1 MKSGPYQ
8 NQKNSS
14 GGADG
19 EAQELFNRVT
29 AEMDRLAGLLNVNNN
44 STSSPEA
51 GRNKVEAQIR
61 VVRSLAEEA
70 VRELEGTRGQM
81 SQLACAQADAIVRS
95 AEIIDELETT
105 KRKLA
110 DARKR
115 AEDAARDTM
124 RLADTVFESTQDAVL
139 IIRDGECFACNDR
152 ATSILGDRSE
162 ILNRWPTALHS
173 AEYEDGTNAE
183 QSLRRACYEAVA
195 EKHSMVEVSLPRGNG
210 EILWCEIS
218 VAPFTMKGNGHV
230 LMAIHDITARKLYE
244 KELQRNRDFLNN
256 ILNAIPDQLAVRS
269 SDQKLVLTN
278 EAYLSTFGD
287 EQAETDQDRFKG
299 PIPSGSQESDEFEIE
314 SKEGERKTYSTRYSS
329 FLDSVSG
336 TRYTVSASRDITGER
351 QRERRLELLAN
362 VFRNAAE
369 GVAIL
374 TREGDIVE
382 ANPMYVR
389 MSGRPLTEIL
399 GRKFTESLGSK
410 LPEIEQVL
418 ASVTKEKPWSG
429 KLTLKKGL
437 EEERSFWT
445 SVSVSGNQDDGREL
459 LIAAFSDVTALERTQ
474 QQLEYQAYYDQVTG
488 LPNRRFFRKHLEEL
502 VESSEGRESFA
513 VCFLDLDDF
522 KQINDT
528 LGHSAGD
535 QFLIFVASSLSRVV
549 GPEAFVSRFGGDE
562 FAMILPDCDAGCR
575 KVLKIAEEI
584 QTIFRDPIRLGTNE
598 LSAGVSIGV
607 TLYPEH
613 TTDAE
618 RLLRYADIA
627 MYRAKQSGKNST
639 YVFNPQ
645 MQESVSHR
653 NRIQRELRQALQV
666 GDIQLYYQPKIS
678 SLTGQL
684 MGCEALSRWWRADG
698 SYVSPAEFVP
708 IAEQTGL
715 IAPLG
720 DYVLQKAAEQ
730 CRRFVDAGLEPFPVA
745 VNISSQHLHR
755 SDFMDRLMSIIKDA
769 GALPEWFELELTEHA
784 VVEDIGHAKSVLQR
798 LKQLGFRTAIDDFGT
813 GYSSLSYIQSMPIH
827 TLKID
832 TSFVRNLGTSRNS
845 VAITRAIV
853 ALGNG
858 LGLTVVGEGVEEP
871 EQARCLRDL
880 GCEVLQGYL
889 ISEPLCAKEFVDWV
903 KDGQHSERYQLRL
916 NRKAGMEM
924 QPLFS

>member
-1 MKSGPYQ
+1 MNSGPYQ
-8 NQKNSS
+8 KSAKSS
-14 GGADG
+14 DRAAW

-29 AEMDRLAGLLNVNNN
+29 AEMDRLAALLNANN
-44 STSSPEA
+44 SSASPPEA
-51 GRNKVEAQIR
+51 GRNKVEEQIR
-61 VVRSLAEEA
+61 VIRKLAEEA
-70 VRELEGTRGQM
+70 VLELEGTRGKM
-81 SQLACAQADAIVRS
+81 NQLAFAQADAIVRS

-105 KRKLA
+105 KRNLA
-110 DARKR
+110 EARLR
-115 AEDAARDTM
+115 AEDAARDTL

-152 ATSILGDRSE
+152 ATAILGDRKE
-162 ILNRWPTALHS
+162 ILNRWPTALYS
-173 AEYEDGTNAE
+173 AEFEDGTNAE
-183 QSLRRACYEAVA
+183 QSLRRACFEAVA
-195 EKHSMVEVSLPRGNG
+195 EKHSMVEVSLSRENG
-210 EILWCEIS
+210 EVRWCEIS

-278 EAYLSTFGD
+278 EAYLSTFGG
-287 EQAETDQDRFKG
+287 EQAETDLESFKG
-299 PIPSGSQESDEFEIE
+299 AIPSGSEESDEFEIE

-329 FLDSVSG
+329 FHDSVSG

-351 QRERRLELLAN
+351 QRERRLELLAS

-374 TREGDIVE
+374 TRNGDIVE

-389 MSGRPLTEIL
+389 MSGRSLTEVL
-399 GRKFTESLGSK
+399 EQKFTESLGSR
-410 LPEIEQVL
+410 LPGIEDVL
-418 ASVTKEKPWSG
+418 IAVTKEKPWSG
-429 KLTLKKGL
+429 KVTIKEGT

-445 SVSVSGNQDDGREL
+445 SISVSGNQDDGREL
-459 LIAAFSDVTALERTQ
+459 LIAALSDVTALERTQ
-474 QQLEYQAYYDQVTG
+474 RQLEHQAYYDQVTG
-488 LPNRRFFRKHLEEL
+488 LPNRRFFRKYLEEL
-502 VESSEGRESFA
+502 IESSEGRNTFS

-535 QFLIFVASSLSRVV
+535 QFLIFVASSLRRVV
-549 GPEAFVSRFGGDE
+549 GPDAFVSRFGGDE
-562 FAMILPDCDAGCR
+562 FAVVLPESDASR
-575 KVLKIAEEI
+575 LKVLKLTDEI
-584 QTIFRDPIRLGTNE
+584 LAIFRDPIRLGTNE

-639 YVFNPQ
+639 CVFNPQ
-645 MQESVSHR
+645 MQEAVSHR
-653 NRIQRELRQALQV
+653 NRIQRELRQALQA

-684 MGCEALSRWWRADG
+684 MGCEALARWWRADG

-730 CRRFVDAGLEPFPVA
+730 CRLFVEAGLEPFPIA

-755 SDFMDRLMSIIKDA
+755 SDFTDRLMSIIKDA
-769 GALPEWFELELTEHA
+769 GAVPEWIELELTEHA

-798 LKQLGFRTAIDDFGT
+798 LKHFGFRTAIDDFGT

-889 ISEPLCAKEFVDWV
+889 ISEPLSARDFIDWV
-903 KDGQHSERYQLRL
+903 KDGQHSERYRLRL
-916 NRKAGMEM
+916 SRKAGMEV
-924 QPLFS
+924 QALFS